1 MRMIWVFVFLLLSMV
16 SSGLAEQTPL
26 TDSLGKEVVDAGNT
40 ICPISGDPVNPE
52 VTTVYQGKRYSFCC
66 PNCTDKFKKN
76 PEKYLAK
83 MAGKEKASETVEHE
97 HAGHEHAGHEAAG

>member
-1 MRMIWVFVFLLLSMV
+1 MNILFLLASLVFAQV
-16 SSGLAEQTPL
+16 SLTFAEAPGTPA
-26 TDSLGKEVVDAGNT
+26 EVVDAGNT

-83 MAGKEKASETVEHE
+83 MAGGEKASETAEHE